1 MKKSNLKYVV
11 DLAMF
16 LCVTGVAGIG
26 ILMGFF
32 LAEGPTV
39 REQDKYFLSLHRHQW
54 GEIHLCLSVVFTFLI
69 ILHLFLNWKWVK
81 CKTRDLFRSGWKIV
95 LIAAAVLALL
105 IPLIFWAF
113 FPKYP
118 PEYFDYGRGGRR
130 SLGTV
135 PSQIQ
140 PQDDPA
146 RKEEPPRQEE
156 SARPLSERP
165 RGNAQTPPRDE
176 EAEHKEMLVHGRL
189 ETGPEGIVLH
199 GQMTMQDV
207 ISQTGIPYEKI
218 AAALDLPYR
227 IPLQESLGRLRRRY
241 GFTMVELRDTIEK
254 IIKEQKQTTR

>member
-1 MKKSNLKYVV
+1 MKKSNLKYIV

-54 GEIHLCLSVVFTFLI
+54 GEIHLSLSVVFTFLI
-69 ILHLFLNWKWVK
+69 MLHLFLNWKWVK
-81 CKTRDLFRSGWKIV
+81 CKTRDLFKSGWKTV
-95 LIAAAVLALL
+95 LIAAAVLAIL

-118 PEYFDYGRGGRR
+118 PEYFDYGRGGGR

-140 PQDDPA
+140 PQ
-146 RKEEPPRQEE
+146 EEPNRQEE
-156 SARPLSERP
+156 PARPLSERP
-165 RGNAQTPPRDE
+165 RRNAQTPARDE
-176 EAEHKEMLVHGRL
+176 ETEHEEMLVHGRL

-207 ISQTGIPYEKI
+207 IGQTGIPYEKI
-218 AAALDLPYR
+218 ASAIDLPAR

-241 GFTMVELRDTIEK
+241 GFTMLELRDTIEK